1 MNQSQTIAQ
10 TTKRKFK
17 ANRTLGKNIEIR
29 NLPEKKPEQELTG
42 LLEKYLRYCASNKG
56 LKPHTIK
63 TYSDITKRLI
73 KWLEEKCKIT
83 EPGQLKGD
91 HIDDYIDYIIN
102 DKGNSKSYA
111 NIIIRNSKPFF
122 KWLLEKEYI
131 SKSPY
136 DGIKLLRVDQKKK
149 EPIPEENFKKLLQV
163 PERDYFGNRDT
174 LIMQVLYGC
183 GLRIGECLSMKIR
196 NVDFENDRLI
206 LEDTKNREDSFVPL
220 PAYLKKPLRSY
231 IREYLSEDN
240 ANNYLFQNQNGYGL
254 TVRSFQEKL
263 KKYCKLA
270 KIPQITCHQFRHNFA
285 INWLMSGGDTASLQ
299 RVLRHKDPK
308 MVNIY
313 LNWVPQAITEKVL
326 KHNPLDKLYNDSEKR
341 SD

>member
-1 MNQSQTIAQ
+1 MNQAQ
-10 TTKRKFK
+10 QMTKPAKRKFK

-29 NLPEKKPEQELTG
+29 TIPEKKPEHELSNM
-42 LLEKYLRYCASNKG
+42 LEKFLRYCANNKG

-63 TYSDITKRLI
+63 TYSDITNRLI
-73 KWLEEKCKIT
+73 KWLEKKFKIT
-83 EPGQLKGD
+83 EPKQVTGE

-102 DKGNSKSYA
+102 DKGNSKNYA

-122 KWLLEKEYI
+122 KWLTQKEYMP
-131 SKSPY
+131 KSPY

-163 PERDYFGNRDT
+163 PSRDYFGNRDT

-183 GLRIGECLSMKIR
+183 GIRIGECLNLKIR
-196 NVDFENDRLI
+196 NVDLENDRI
-206 LEDTKNREDSFVPL
+206 FLEDTKNREDSFVPL
-220 PAYLKKPLRSY
+220 PAYLIKPLRSY
-231 IREYLSEDN
+231 IREYLSNDHVD
-240 ANNYLFQNQNGYGL
+240 NYLFQNQNGSGL
-254 TVRSFQEKL
+254 TVRSFQQKL
-263 KKYCKLA
+263 KNYCMLV

-308 MVNIY
+308 MVNNY
-313 LNWVPQAITEKVL
+313 LNWVPKAITEKVL
-326 KHNPLDKLYNDSEKR
+326 LHNPLDRLFLDK
-341 SD
+341 